1 MLWPCCPTG
10 NHHLQRDIFLLQINT
25 FSQVKHYRKKKKI
38 HRIEL
43 VRTVDRLEESK
54 AIHQISLHLKR
65 VNVRERLLGPDE
77 GFFSQSDQRLK
88 FHLVSISHIATPQP
102 QTSVLGA
109 NCPLWR
115 VSRESHFTCNVNIDD
130 GDDDN
135 VFGDDDNDDGDDDI
149 DDGDDDDDNVDG
161 DDDNDDGDDVDGD
174 GVDVHRPVVVVTKAV
189 VVAGEEVFAQG

>member
-1 MLWPCCPTG
+1 MITFSFKRDCGGQYKTMRSDQDLTELKKSGILVQAWPWTLRQTAGAERWTASDENKELEPLPCAVALLPNRKPSPATWC
-10 NHHLQRDIFLLQINT
+10 FFLQINT

-43 VRTVDRLEESK
+43 VRTVDRLVESK

-115 VSRESHFTCNVNIDD
+115 VSRESHFTC
-130 GDDDN
+130 
-135 VFGDDDNDDGDDDI
+135 
-149 DDGDDDDDNVDG
+149 
-161 DDDNDDGDDVDGD
+161 
-174 GVDVHRPVVVVTKAV
+174 
-189 VVAGEEVFAQG
+189 EVKNWWWL

>member
-1 MLWPCCPTG
+1 M
-10 NHHLQRDIFLLQINT
+10 
-25 FSQVKHYRKKKKI
+25 
-38 HRIEL
+38 
-43 VRTVDRLEESK
+43 ESK

-135 VFGDDDNDDGDDDI
+135 VDGDDDNDDGDDD
-149 DDGDDDDDNVDG
+149 NVDG
-161 DDDNDDGDDVDGD
+161 DDDIDDGDDVDGD
-174 GVDVHRPVVVVTKAV
+174 GDFTGRLSLSPR
-189 VVAGEEVFAQG
+189 QW